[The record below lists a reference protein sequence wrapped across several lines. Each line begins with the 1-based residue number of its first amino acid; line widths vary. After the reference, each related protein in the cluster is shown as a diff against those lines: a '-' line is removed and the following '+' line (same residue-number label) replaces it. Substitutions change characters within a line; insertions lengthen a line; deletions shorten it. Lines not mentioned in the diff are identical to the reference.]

1 MKRIFLKFL
10 NIISERMNTDF
21 LGSSYG
27 GWYFVDTETLN
38 QSWVISGGVGTDIS
52 FDIELMEKYKSKIIF
67 VDPTP
72 EAISHLN
79 SVIESIG
86 SVKSME
92 YVEGGKQSI
101 QSYGLANV
109 DKNNFLIEKKAL
121 HDTNNTTLRFY
132 KPKNLNHVSHSISN
146 WQNNYSKSTPFM
158 RVSTINLSAILK
170 KYKIHKVEILKL
182 DIEGAEYSVLLNMIK
197 NKIYPNQILVEFD
210 ELQTQRFTK
219 YLRYLYLVLKLRNNY
234 NLVHTNNYPN
244 FLFVK
249 RKKTKL

>member
-1 MKRIFLKFL
+1 
-10 NIISERMNTDF
+10 
-21 LGSSYG
+21 
-27 GWYFVDTETLN
+27 
-38 QSWVISGGVGTDIS
+38 
-52 FDIELMEKYKSKIIF
+52 
-67 VDPTP
+67 
-72 EAISHLN
+72 
-79 SVIESIG
+79 
-86 SVKSME
+86 ME

-249 RKKTKL
+249 RKKQNFNTSRKAS